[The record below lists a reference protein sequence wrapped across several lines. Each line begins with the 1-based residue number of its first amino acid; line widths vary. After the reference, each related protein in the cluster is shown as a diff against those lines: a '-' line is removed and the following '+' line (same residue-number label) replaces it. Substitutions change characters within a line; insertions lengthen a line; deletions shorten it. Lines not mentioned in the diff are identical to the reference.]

1 VNVKQNLYFM
11 ALVGALAGL
20 LCWLGQAYLSDYVQ
34 TPWILITVV
43 ASLMGALVG
52 GLTVGFADNW
62 NAERVMAQWVLMGTL
77 LGAAAG
83 CVAGLV
89 FIPVAGSMTAATAS
103 ARTIVLGRVVIWL
116 VAGGSIGLV
125 TGLRWAGVNPLRAL
139 HAMLGGLVGGAVGA
153 LVFAVLG
160 SKEWVQPI
168 AYMMTGLGI
177 TLGVQLAPVLL
188 RNGVLQ
194 FISSGDARAQNKY
207 GSPQQEWM
215 LQEGDRLVIGSL
227 SAGREGGTMYTRPV
241 DVYIPDA
248 MVSPRHAL
256 LFEKT
261 KRFYIELHRENTGPQ
276 GQPLSPLELNG
287 QNVAAAKELR
297 DGDDLVIGQT
307 LLRFSSRKKA
317 ATPATDE
324 RRR

>member
-20 LCWLGQAYLSDYVQ
+20 LCWLGQGYLSDHVEQ
-34 TPWILITVV
+34 RWILWT
-43 ASLMGALVG
+43 AAPALMGALVG
-52 GLTVGFADNW
+52 GMTVGFADHW
-62 NAERVMAQWVLMGTL
+62 SAERVMATWVVMGAL
-77 LGAAAG
+77 LGVAAG
-83 CVAGLV
+83 CVAGLLFV
-89 FIPVAGSMTAATAS
+89 PIASKMLSSGAGSL
-103 ARTIVLGRVVIWL
+103 VLGNVVAWL
-116 VAGGSIGLV
+116 LAGGMIGLV
-125 TGLRWAGVNPLRAL
+125 TGLRWASVNPLRAL
-139 HAMLGGLVGGAVGA
+139 HAMLGGLVGGAIGA
-153 LVFAVLG
+153 LVFAAAA
-160 SKEWVQPI
+160 SNEFVQPL
-168 AYMMTGLGI
+168 AYMATGLGI

-188 RNGVLQ
+188 RNGVLL

-207 GSPQQEWM
+207 GSPQQEWV

-261 KRFYIELHRENTGPQ
+261 KRFFLEVHRENMGPQ
-276 GQPLSPLELNG
+276 GQPVSPLELNG
-287 QNVAAAKELR
+287 QNVGAARELR
-297 DGDDLVIGQT
+297 DGDDVVIGQT
-307 LLRFSSRKKA
+307 LLRFSSRKKT
-317 ATPATDE
+317 ATPAPGGE